1 MSDPIMMLEGPPTM
15 VGDYVTPAMVG
26 GPSSIMIGSL
36 IQAQF
41 GKANDWP
48 FGASLAVSVMLMI
61 LVLIVIVRLADR
73 RFGSRT

>member
-1 MSDPIMMLEGPPTM
+1 
-15 VGDYVTPAMVG
+15 
-26 GPSSIMIGSL
+26 MIGTL

-48 FGASLAVSVMLMI
+48 FGAALAVAVMLVI
-61 LVLIVIVRLADR
+61 LAVVLVVRFADR